1 MQEQKVAHLKQS
13 LEGRML
19 RGILDE
25 GEGEERDELLLVAER
40 RPLAVQKLLDF
51 VQALC
56 RRRQAD
62 ADLSATRV
70 WEAWIV
76 QIVQHKFEI

>member
-1 MQEQKVAHLKQS
+1 MAHLKQS

-40 RPLAVQKLLDF
+40 RPLAVQELLDF
-51 VQALC
+51 VHALR
-56 RRRQAD
+56 RRRQAV
-62 ADLSATRV
+62 AYLSTTRV
-70 WEAWIV
+70 
-76 QIVQHKFEI
+76 